1 MGFQTEIS
9 ESPTRTDNLIKIST
23 HSKVESIYPLK
34 GMKGNVEMSTQRSIY
49 IRNINSLKQNCPSL
63 KLERCDQN
71 SEACSERT
79 SFSSPPVQWAPN
91 LQSCSSVSKCS
102 HFQWETVSWD
112 SSSRSKRKARLCWGC
127 GSLPGMAG
135 QCQGAPWAHW
145 PACDQDS
152 QAALTA
158 WDPAPSWGIHP
169 LCKCLFSLEGG
180 SSV

>member
-49 IRNINSLKQNCPSL
+49 IRNIKSLKQNCPSL

-79 SFSSPPVQWAPN
+79 CFSSPPVQ
-91 LQSCSSVSKCS
+91 
-102 HFQWETVSWD
+102 
-112 SSSRSKRKARLCWGC
+112 
-127 GSLPGMAG
+127 
-135 QCQGAPWAHW
+135 
-145 PACDQDS
+145 
-152 QAALTA
+152 
-158 WDPAPSWGIHP
+158 
-169 LCKCLFSLEGG
+169 
-180 SSV
+180 